1 MFQIKQG
8 KTHKNLQ
15 TKVLQMKKKKDR
27 VESIIFHSVQIDVK
41 QISPQVSVSEQRLL
55 CNCVNVTDKEF
66 NHHFVSPS

>member
-66 NHHFVSPS
+66 DIIIL